1 MCPLSIG
8 FAEDCYNR
16 PMEAALSV
24 ALGLGLAAACGF
36 RVFVPLLVISA
47 ASYSGHL
54 SLSGSFDWI
63 ASTPALITLIAATC
77 LEIAAYYVPWV
88 DHLLDTVA
96 SPAAVVAGIVASA
109 SVISGMDPYLK
120 WTMAVIAGGGLA
132 GAVQVVTTG
141 TRGASLMTT
150 AGFGNPIVS
159 SVETGGSVVL
169 SLLAIVAPLLA
180 VGLVVLFLAFVTS
193 RLFRRRQTAES

>member
-1 MCPLSIG
+1 
-8 FAEDCYNR
+8 
-16 PMEAALSV
+16 MEAVLSV

-47 ASYSGHL
+47 AGYSGHL
-54 SLSGSFDWI
+54 SLSSSFDWI
-63 ASTPALITLIAATC
+63 ASTPALITLAVATA
-77 LEIAAYYVPWV
+77 LEIAAYYIPWV

-96 SPAAVVAGIVASA
+96 SPAAVVAGVVASA
-109 SVISGMDPYLK
+109 SVITGMDPYLK

-141 TRGASLMTT
+141 TRGASTLTT

-159 SVETGGSVVL
+159 TAEAGGSLVL
-169 SLLAIVAPLLA
+169 SLLAVIAPLAA
-180 VGLVVLFLAFVTS
+180 VGLVVVFLAFVTS
-193 RLFRRRQTAES
+193 RLAGRRRKPA

>member
-1 MCPLSIG
+1 M
-8 FAEDCYNR
+8 D
-16 PMEAALSV
+16 MALSV

-54 SLSGSFDWI
+54 SLSGSFEWI
-63 ASTPALITLIAATC
+63 ASTPALVTLIAATV

-88 DHLLDTVA
+88 DNLLDTVA
-96 SPAAVVAGIVASA
+96 SPAAVVAGVVASA
-109 SVISGMDPYLK
+109 SVITGMDPYLK
-120 WTMAVIAGGGLA
+120 WTLAVIAGGGLA

-159 SVETGGSVVL
+159 SVETSGSIVL
-169 SLLAIVAPLLA
+169 SVLAVVAPLLA
-180 VGLVVLFLAFVTS
+180 LGLVVVFLAFVTS
-193 RLFRRRQTAES
+193 RMVGRRRQPA

>member
-1 MCPLSIG
+1 
-8 FAEDCYNR
+8 
-16 PMEAALSV
+16 METALTI

-63 ASTPALITLIAATC
+63 ASTPALITLIVATG
-77 LEIAAYYVPWV
+77 LEIAAYYIPWV

-96 SPAAVVAGIVASA
+96 SPAAVVAGVVASA

-120 WTMAVIAGGGLA
+120 WTTAVIAGGGLA

-141 TRGASLMTT
+141 TRGVSTLTT
-150 AGFGNPIVS
+150 AGFGNPVVS
-159 SVETGGSVVL
+159 TAEAGGSLVL
-169 SLLAIVAPLLA
+169 SLLAIVAPLVAL
-180 VGLVVLFLAFVTS
+180 GLVIVFLAFVTS
-193 RLFRRRQTAES
+193 RFAGRRRKTA